1 MIWMKTKFKI
11 IAHRGASGYDFENS
25 MSAFKKAI
33 ELKADVIETD
43 VRKTKDNVLILSHDD
58 NLQFLTNSNKIIS
71 ESTFKELEFV
81 KLNNGELIPTVEDL
95 LSIHNGEITFNFE
108 IKVENAEEILVQL
121 VKKYDLLNHVVFS
134 SFSLDVLMNIKKIE
148 PRAQLQFVTIFPH
161 IVFPSQNEL
170 KKLVDLGIH
179 ALNPLHSLITEE
191 LIKQARDVG
200 LELYPWTINDMDR
213 ILELIKLGV
222 DGVITD
228 YPDILNQT
236 TIKVVNI

>member
-1 MIWMKTKFKI
+1 MKSKFKI
-11 IAHRGASGYDFENS
+11 IAHRGASGYEFENS

-58 NLQFLTNSNKIIS
+58 NLHNLTNSNKIIS
-71 ESTFKELEFV
+71 ESTFKELEFI

-95 LSIHNGEITFNFE
+95 LSIHKGEIIFNLE
-108 IKVENAEEILVQL
+108 IKVENVEKLLVQL

-161 IVFPSQNEL
+161 IVFPERNQL
-170 KKLVDLGIH
+170 KKLAELGIH
-179 ALNPLHSLITEE
+179 ALNPLYSLITED
-191 LIKQARDVG
+191 LIKQAREVG
-200 LELYPWTINDMDR
+200 LELYPWTINDMDT
-213 ILELIKLGV
+213 ILKMIELGI
-222 DGVITD
+222 DGVMTD

-236 TIKVVNI
+236 SIKVVNF

>member
-1 MIWMKTKFKI
+1 MKSKFKI

-43 VRKTKDNVLILSHDD
+43 VRKTKDDVLILSHDD
-58 NLQFLTNSNKIIS
+58 SLQNLTNSNKIIS

-95 LSIHNGEITFNFE
+95 LSIHNGEIIFNLE
-108 IKVENAEEILVQL
+108 IKVENAEELLVEL

-134 SFSLDVLMNIKKIE
+134 SFSLEVLMNIKEIE
-148 PRAQLQFVTIFPH
+148 PRAQLQFVSIFPH
-161 IVFPSQNEL
+161 IVFPERDQL
-170 KKLVDLGIH
+170 KKLAELGIH
-179 ALNPLHSLITEE
+179 ALNPLYSLITED

-200 LELYPWTINDMDR
+200 LELYPWTINDMDT
-213 ILELIKLGV
+213 ILKMIELGI
-222 DGVITD
+222 DGIMTD

-236 TIKVVNI
+236 TIKVVNF

>member
-121 VKKYDLLNHVVFS
+121 VKKYDLLN
-134 SFSLDVLMNIKKIE
+134 
-148 PRAQLQFVTIFPH
+148 P
-161 IVFPSQNEL
+161 
-170 KKLVDLGIH
+170 
-179 ALNPLHSLITEE
+179 PLH
-191 LIKQARDVG
+191 G
-200 LELYPWTINDMDR
+200 F
-213 ILELIKLGV
+213 
-222 DGVITD
+222 
-228 YPDILNQT
+228 
-236 TIKVVNI
+236 

>member
-1 MIWMKTKFKI
+1 MKSKFKI
-11 IAHRGASGYDFENS
+11 IAHRGASGYEFENS

-33 ELKADVIETD
+33 ELADVIETD

-58 NLQFLTNSNKIIS
+58 NLQNLTNSNKIIS

-95 LSIHNGEITFNFE
+95 LSIHKGEIIFNLE
-108 IKVENAEEILVQL
+108 IKVENVEKLLVQL

-161 IVFPSQNEL
+161 IVFPERNQL
-170 KKLVDLGIH
+170 KKLAELGIH
-179 ALNPLHSLITEE
+179 ALNPLYSLITED
-191 LIKQARDVG
+191 LIKQAREVG
-200 LELYPWTINDMDR
+200 LELYPWTINDMDT
-213 ILELIKLGV
+213 ILKMIELGI
-222 DGVITD
+222 DGVMTD

-236 TIKVVNI
+236 SIKVVNF